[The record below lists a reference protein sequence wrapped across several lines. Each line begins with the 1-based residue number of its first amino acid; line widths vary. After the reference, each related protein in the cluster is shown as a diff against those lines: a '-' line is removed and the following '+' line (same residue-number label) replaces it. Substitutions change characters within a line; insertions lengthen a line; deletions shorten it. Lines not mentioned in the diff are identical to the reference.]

1 MKITALSVLVSLLAL
16 SVAEADQRTIDSDPG
31 ADFSSFRTF
40 RIREGAINSRS
51 PELAGPLT
59 RKKIEEG
66 IRTALT
72 TKGGM
77 QEVPAQPDL
86 VVQWRFG
93 AANKREVE
101 TWAVGRW
108 GRGRAFSVN
117 DFTEGTLVVDL
128 YERTGRDLVWRGI
141 YRDDERN
148 PSKISAHIAD
158 DINKLFKDF
167 PPKKKK

>member
-1 MKITALSVLVSLLAL
+1 MKTTLLAVMAVILAL
-16 SVAEADQRTIDSDPG
+16 SVAQADQRTIDSDPA
-31 ADFSSFRTF
+31 ADFSAFKTF
-40 RIREGAINSRS
+40 RMREGAITARS
-51 PELAGPLT
+51 PDLSGQLT

-66 IRTALT
+66 IRAALA

-77 QEVPAQPDL
+77 QEVQTQPDL

-93 AANKREVE
+93 TATKREVE

-108 GRGRAFSVN
+108 GRGRAVSVN

-141 YRDDERN
+141 YRDDEKN
-148 PSKISAHIAD
+148 PAKISAHIAS

-167 PPKKKK
+167 PPKKKR